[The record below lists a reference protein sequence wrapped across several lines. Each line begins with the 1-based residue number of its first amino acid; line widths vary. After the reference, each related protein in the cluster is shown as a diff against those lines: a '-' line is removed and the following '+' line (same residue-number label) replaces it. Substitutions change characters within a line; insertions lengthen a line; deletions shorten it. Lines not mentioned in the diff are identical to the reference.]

1 MGPYQAKDLLILH
14 LKVYSQC
21 IRPRQRFEPT
31 NNRIKKKTRA
41 LYSHDNGCQ
50 SGNEKALAVFNINR
64 NVRFYSIQLTISAI
78 YR

>member
-21 IRPRQRFEPT
+21 IRPRKTNEPT
-31 NNRIKKKTRA
+31 NNHIKRKTRA

-50 SGNEKALAVFNINR
+50 RGNEKVLPVSNINR
-64 NVRFYSIQLTISAI
+64 NVRFRAIQPIISEI